1 MSDCAP
7 SLGRYE
13 FVLRRLHSLMG
24 LMPIGGYLAFHLL
37 TNASIVDGVEVYQRR
52 ADQIHELGVTTVVLL
67 LEWPVVFLP
76 ILFHGILGLLIVC
89 RGKRNLT
96 DYPYGGNIRYTLQRA
111 TGVIAFLFILWHVF
125 HMHGWLKNPW
135 WMEHVVRP
143 LGGGKFD
150 PRSAFTA
157 AEAIQ
162 ASIWIQV
169 LYAVGVLACVV
180 HLANGLWTLGI
191 TWGIWTSPRAQ
202 RWANIPCAAVGV
214 FLAVAGLAAIVGMA
228 EAKRD
233 PDKRGLAPSPQPQ
246 CASQFA
252 FRRRCLSPLVRS
264 HADDAAEKG
273 DRHRGGSVS
282 ACFGTLCAT
291 EPVPFFREPVGV
303 VLDMRKLRGS
313 Q

>member
-13 FVLRRLHSLMG
+13 FVLRRLHSLTG

-52 ADQIHELGVTTVVLL
+52 ADQIHALGVTTVVLL

-76 ILFHGILGLLIVC
+76 ILFHGILGLAIVC

-96 DYPYGGNIRYTLQRA
+96 NYPYLGNLRYTLQRA
-111 TGVIAFLFILWHVF
+111 TGVIAFVFILWHVF

-162 ASIWIQV
+162 ASIWIQL
-169 LYAVGVLACVV
+169 LYAVGVLACVY

-202 RWANIPCAAVGV
+202 RWANIPCAAVGI

-228 EAKRD
+228 EAKRPFPHAEATVGD
-233 PDKRGLAPSPQPQ
+233 ALRGVPEPAAAALLAAHRTAPGALAPAGPGGI
-246 CASQFA
+246 A
-252 FRRRCLSPLVRS
+252 RDPL
-264 HADDAAEKG
+264 G
-273 DRHRGGSVS
+273 
-282 ACFGTLCAT
+282 
-291 EPVPFFREPVGV
+291 
-303 VLDMRKLRGS
+303 LRGS
-313 Q
+313 P